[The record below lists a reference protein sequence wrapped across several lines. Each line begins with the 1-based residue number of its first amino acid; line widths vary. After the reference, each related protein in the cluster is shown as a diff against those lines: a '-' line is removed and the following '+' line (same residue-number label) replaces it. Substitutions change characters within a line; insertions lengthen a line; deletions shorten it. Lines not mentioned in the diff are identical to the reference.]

1 MFVAIVLL
9 LFDCPLWGSYK
20 EVKHA
25 KRRFCGG
32 SREARPLNT
41 DTAAHQIQAGKMS
54 FSLADLGS
62 RSNQLEVLKMLV
74 AEGKANRAQTSVYAL
89 WTVRSSKMRP
99 CTKIFDSYH
108 QLG

>member
-32 SREARPLNT
+32 SREAGPHNT
-41 DTAAHQIQAGKMS
+41 DTAAHPDPSRKDVI
-54 FSLADLGS
+54 FTADLGS
-62 RSNQLEVLKMLV
+62 RSNQLEVLKVLV
-74 AEGKANRAQTSVYAL
+74 AEGKANRAQTGVYAF
-89 WTVRSSKMRP
+89 M
-99 CTKIFDSYH
+99 DSEK
-108 QLG
+108 L